1 MIETSSAGEE
11 ASSPPTMAM
20 LRFATFLL
28 ATTPRA
34 WPSMLQPGAASE
46 PKQSLRVGFRHRAG
60 MAPWQGRVSTMMT
73 DRDERWTFGHA
84 LHVENPAMGTSIR
97 N

>member
-28 ATTPRA
+28 ATTSRA

-46 PKQSLRVGFRHRAG
+46 P
-60 MAPWQGRVSTMMT
+60 
-73 DRDERWTFGHA
+73 
-84 LHVENPAMGTSIR
+84 
-97 N
+97 